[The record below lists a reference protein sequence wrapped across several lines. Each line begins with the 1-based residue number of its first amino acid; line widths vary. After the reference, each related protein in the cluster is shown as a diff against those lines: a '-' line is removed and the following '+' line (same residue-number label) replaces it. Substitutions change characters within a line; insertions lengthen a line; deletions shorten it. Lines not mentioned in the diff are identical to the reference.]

1 MATSDTDINPSNDVN
16 IMIKYNTKTI
26 NDWKFDATNIV
37 KVYHN
42 GAVCYYKL
50 EGSPTPTGQT
60 PCYAVVDD
68 ITQYSSTEFVDVFDK
83 ATNKWYKLNNLN
95 EYEEYGVYGEGRDI
109 TYYDGKLTIDNGYE
123 YEYSNGDWVNRGE
136 VVGSSI
142 TVKSPEYIERTSA
155 YSGYCSLL
163 EYLTQDTKIII
174 KHKQTNAG
182 GGRIIG
188 DSAITDN
195 DDWRFFFYF
204 GTLYYDFITQRASA
218 SKSMPMSAAEE
229 WEVGN
234 YYIKNTASGTYL
246 INRTTQT
253 FSSRPDHLYIYHSG
267 DGGAGKSNPDYG
279 QIWYIKIYKNDV
291 LVRDFIPWTDMNGNY
306 GLYDKVNNVT
316 VQSTGQMTASTTVN
330 DVEVGSVEY
339 PLHYAERQDPPKELA
354 FNTMEEA
361 LAYQCPYVGVMA
373 TIGGTL
379 YVFNSDYEWQRLV
392 FNITGVTT
400 SSNVFDIQLNMQKK
414 SVVIYK
420 DNGDGTYNWGLYYPN
435 PITDA
440 TNMCSGNT
448 AMTSFDW
455 GTADTSSLTGLS
467 SSFRNCSGLTSM
479 PSIPSNVT
487 EIGDYTFHKCKN
499 MNNGGTIEIP
509 EGVQRIG
516 NEAFTS
522 VFDYNSKNLKL
533 PSTLNYV
540 GGDAFMNKSSL
551 QDLYINDLSSF
562 CKINFNSY
570 DSAVFNGWS
579 TNLYVNNSQV
589 TDLTIPNDVTELKAY
604 TFYNA
609 ETITGVTI
617 PSTVISIDGESTFSN
632 SGLRNVTVPSSVT
645 SWTGMETFSYCRSL
659 TYATLNNSGNI
670 GAYAFQGCTSLTGV
684 TFGDN
689 ITTIANN
696 AFNGCTS
703 LTGATFGHNIREIG
717 IYAFN
722 GCTSL
727 TSITFESPTPP
738 SIGSNSFRG
747 IPSTCKFYVPCSAVH
762 MYRTASV
769 WSSYASQIVGY
780 ESCTLYDWEVVPN
793 EYICDGNDKYEK
805 TKKRRSF
812 DGGTTWEDVTPIQ
825 YQKGQLIEASST
837 DCVGASIAV
846 NLNSQ
851 WRTAASYGNISD
863 TGNYDFYESFS
874 NYHVKNGKATMF
886 ITINGYTSFTFKV
899 RNNSESNWD
908 YVVVNN
914 LDDRTIPKWQP
925 TVGSGIASSGKVYY
939 SNTGKS
945 SSTAWHDVTFS
956 NLDGGEHI
964 ITVTYGKDGSGN
976 SNDDRG
982 YVAIPKTQ

>member
-1 MATSDTDINPSNDVN
+1 
-16 IMIKYNTKTI
+16 MIKYNTKTI
-26 NDWKFDATNIV
+26 NDWNFDASNIV

-68 ITQYSSTEFVDVFDK
+68 ITQYSSKEFVDVFDK
-83 ATNKWYKLNNLN
+83 ATEKWYKLNNLN
-95 EYEEYGVYGEGRDI
+95 QFEEYGLYGEGRDI
-109 TYYDGKLTIDNGYE
+109 TYYEGKLTIDGGYE
-123 YEYSNGDWVNRGE
+123 YEYSTNGGWVNRGE
-136 VVGSSI
+136 VVGTSI

-174 KHKQTNAG
+174 KHRQTNAG

-188 DSAITDN
+188 DYNTNDA
-195 DDWRFFFYF
+195 DDWRFFFYY
-204 GTLYYDFITQRASA
+204 GTLYYDFITQRTSA

-234 YYIKNTASGTYL
+234 YYIKDTASGTYL
-246 INRTTQT
+246 INDSTQT
-253 FSSRPDHLYIYHSG
+253 FSSRPDHMYLYHSG
-267 DGGAGKSNPDYG
+267 GVGAGESGNDYG
-279 QIWYIKIYKNDV
+279 QIWYIKIYKNNV

-316 VQSTGQMTASTTVN
+316 VHTTGQMTASTTVN
-330 DVEVGSVEY
+330 DVEVGSFEY
-339 PLHYAERQDPPKELA
+339 PLYYVERQDPPKELA

-361 LAYQCPYVGVMA
+361 LAYQCPYVGVLA

-379 YVFNSDYEWQRLV
+379 YVFNSGYEWERLA

-400 SSNVFDIQLNMQKK
+400 SSSVFDIQLNMEKK

-435 PITDA
+435 PISDA

-467 SSFRNCSGLTSM
+467 YSFKDCSGLTSM

-487 EIGDYTFHKCKN
+487 EIGDYTFYNCIN

-509 EGVQRIG
+509 EGVERIG
-516 NEAFTS
+516 DNAFTS
-522 VFDYNSKNLKL
+522 VFSDNSKNLKI

-540 GGDAFMNKSSL
+540 DYSAFMNKSSL

-589 TDLTIPNDVTELKAY
+589 TDLTIPSNITELKSY
-604 TFYNA
+604 TFYDAN
-609 ETITGVTI
+609 TITGVTI
-617 PSTVISIDGESTFSN
+617 PSTVRRIDGSGTFQQ

-645 SWTGMETFSYCRSL
+645 SWNGSDTFSYCTSL
-659 TYATLNNSGNI
+659 TYATLNNSGAV
-670 GAYAFQGCTSLTGV
+670 GDYAFDGCSSLTSV

-689 ITTIANN
+689 IT
-696 AFNGCTS
+696 
-703 LTGATFGHNIREIG
+703 EIG
-717 IYAFN
+717 DGAFRS
-722 GCTSL
+722 CTNLS
-727 TSITFESPTPP
+727 SMTFNSPTPP
-738 SIGSNSFRG
+738 TIDSTLFEGV
-747 IPSTCKFYVPCSAVH
+747 PSTCKFYVPCSAVNT
-762 MYRTASV
+762 YRTASV
-769 WSSYASQIVGY
+769 WSDYASRIVGF
-780 ESCTLYDWEVVPN
+780 ESCTIYDWEVVPN
-793 EYICDGNDKYEK
+793 EYVCYSNNKYEK
-805 TKKRRSF
+805 TKKICSF
-812 DGGTTWEDVTPIQ
+812 DGGETWEDVTPIE
-825 YQKGQLIEASST
+825 YQRGQLIEASST
-837 DCVGASIAV
+837 DCATSIEV

-851 WRTAASYGNISD
+851 WQSSISYGSISD
-863 TGNYDFYESFS
+863 TGNYDFYQSFS
-874 NYHVKNGKATMF
+874 NKGVDNSTARMF

-899 RNNSESNWD
+899 RNYSESSFD
-908 YVVVNN
+908 YVVVNK
-914 LDDRTIPKWQP
+914 LDDT
-925 TVGSGIASSGKVYY
+925 TSTGGYY
-939 SNTGKS
+939 SNQSKS
-945 SSTAWHDVTFS
+945 SSETWYDVTFD
-956 NLDGGEHI
+956 NIDGGEHI
-964 ITVTYGKDGSGN
+964 ITVVYRKDS
-976 SNDDRG
+976 SASSYDDRG

>member
-1 MATSDTDINPSNDVN
+1 
-16 IMIKYNTKTI
+16 MIKYNTKTI
-26 NDWKFDATNIV
+26 NDWNFDASNIV

-68 ITQYSSTEFVDVFDK
+68 ITQYSSTEFVDVYDK
-83 ATNKWYKLNNLN
+83 ATEKWYKLNNLN
-95 EYEEYGVYGEGRDI
+95 QFEEYGLYGEGLDI
-109 TYYDGKLTIDNGYE
+109 TYYEGKLTIDGGYE
-123 YEYSNGDWVNRGE
+123 YEYSTNGGWVNRGE
-136 VVGSSI
+136 VVGSSTI
-142 TVKSPEYIERTSA
+142 IKSPEYIERTSA

-174 KHKQTNAG
+174 KHRQTNAG

-188 DSAITDN
+188 DYNTNDA
-195 DDWRFFFYF
+195 DDWRFFFYY

-234 YYIKNTASGTYL
+234 YYIKDTSSGTYL
-246 INRTTQT
+246 INRSAQT
-253 FSSRPDHLYIYHSG
+253 FSSRPDHMYIYHSG
-267 DGGAGKSNPDYG
+267 GVGAGESGNDYG
-279 QIWYIKIYKNDV
+279 QIWYIKIYKNNV

-330 DVEVGSVEY
+330 DVEVGSFEY
-339 PLHYAERQDPPKELA
+339 PLYYEEMAAPPKELV
-354 FNTMEEA
+354 FDTMEEA
-361 LAYQCPYVGVMA
+361 LAYQCPYVGVLA

-400 SSNVFDIQLNMQKK
+400 SNSVFDIQLNLQKE

-467 SSFRNCSGLTSM
+467 YSFKDCSGLTSM

-487 EIGDYTFHKCKN
+487 EIGDYTFYNCRN

-509 EGVQRIG
+509 EGVQSIG
-516 NEAFTS
+516 NYAFRYIFYS
-522 VFDYNSKNLKL
+522 NSKKLKL

-540 GGDAFMNKSSL
+540 GNYAFEYKYNL
-551 QDLYINDLSSF
+551 PNVYITDLSSF
-562 CKINFNSY
+562 CKIVFNNNES
-570 DSAVFNGWS
+570 SVFNGS
-579 TNLYVNNSQV
+579 TKLYVNNTQV
-589 TDLTIPNDVTELKAY
+589 TDLTIPSNITTLKSY
-604 TFYNA
+604 TFYDA
-609 ETITGVTI
+609 VTITSVTI
-617 PSTVISIDGESTFSN
+617 PSTVTSIGGSGTFQF
-632 SGLRNVTVPSSVT
+632 SGLRNVTIPSSVT
-645 SWTGMETFSYCRSL
+645 SWGGSYTFAYCDL
-659 TYATLNNSGNI
+659 TEATLNNSGAI
-670 GAYAFQGCTSLTGV
+670 GKYAFYNCRSLTSVTFGNNITEIRRGAFGDCTSLTDV
-684 TFGDN
+684 TFGGN
-689 ITTIANN
+689 MKTFGSY
-696 AFNGCTS
+696 AFSGCTKLAS
-703 LTGATFGHNIREIG
+703 VTCNST
-717 IYAFN
+717 
-722 GCTSL
+722 
-727 TSITFESPTPP
+727 TPP
-738 SIGSNSFRG
+738 TIDSTSFEG
-747 IPSTCKFYVPCSAVH
+747 VPSTCKFYVPCSAVH
-762 MYRTASV
+762 KYRTALV
-769 WSSYASQIVGY
+769 WSSYASQIVGF
-780 ESCTLYDWEVVPN
+780 EACTVYNWEVVPN

-837 DCVGASIAV
+837 DCAGASIAV

-851 WRTAASYGNISD
+851 WQTSTSYGNLSD
-863 TGNYDFYESFS
+863 TGNYDFYQSSS
-874 NYHVKNGKATMF
+874 NYHVHNGKATMF

-899 RNNSESNWD
+899 RNDSESNWD

-914 LDDRTIPKWQP
+914 LDDRSIPTWQP
-925 TVGSGIASSGKVYY
+925 AVGSGTASSGRVYY
-939 SNTGKS
+939 SNKGKS
-945 SSTAWHDVTFS
+945 STTTWYDVTFN
-956 NLDGGEHI
+956 NLDGGEHY

-976 SNDDRG
+976 SGSDRG

>member
-1 MATSDTDINPSNDVN
+1 
-16 IMIKYNTKTI
+16 MIKYNTKTI
-26 NDWKFDATNIV
+26 NDWNFDSSNIV

-83 ATNKWYKLNNLN
+83 ATEKWYKLNNLN
-95 EYEEYGVYGEGRDI
+95 QYEEYGLYGEGRDI
-109 TYYDGKLTIDNGYE
+109 TYYEGKLTIDGGYE
-123 YEYSNGDWVNRGE
+123 YEYSTNGGWVNRGE
-136 VVGSSI
+136 VVGSSTI
-142 TVKSPEYIERTSA
+142 IKSPEYIERTSA

-174 KHKQTNAG
+174 KHRQTNAG

-188 DSAITDN
+188 DYNSNDA
-195 DDWRFFFYF
+195 DDWRFFFF
-204 GTLYYDFITQRASA
+204 GSTLYYDFITLRRST

-246 INRTTQT
+246 INASTQT
-253 FSSRPDHLYIYHSG
+253 FSSRPDNMYIYHSG
-267 DGGAGKSNPDYG
+267 GVGAGESGNDYG

-316 VQSTGQMTASTTVN
+316 VQTTGQMTGSTTVN

-339 PLHYAERQDPPKELA
+339 PLQYPEMAAPPTELV
-354 FNTMEEA
+354 FDTMEEA

-379 YVFNSDYEWQRLV
+379 YVFNSDYQWERLD

-400 SSNVFDIQLNMQKK
+400 SSNVFDIQLNMQKE
-414 SVVIYK
+414 SVAIYK

-435 PITDA
+435 PINDA

-455 GTADTSSLTGLS
+455 GTADTYGLTSLS
-467 SSFRNCSGLTSM
+467 YSFKDCSGLTSM

-487 EIGDYTFHKCKN
+487 EIGDYTFYNCRN

-516 NEAFTS
+516 DNAFTS

-540 GGDAFMNKSSL
+540 GGDAFQNKYYLS
-551 QDLYINDLSSF
+551 DLYINDLSSF
-562 CKINFNSY
+562 CKINFNSL
-570 DSAVFNGWS
+570 DSAVFNEWS
-579 TNLYVNNSQV
+579 TNLYVNNSLV
-589 TDLTIPNDVTELKAY
+589 TDLTIPNDITTLKSS
-604 TFYNA
+604 TFLNA
-609 ETITGVTI
+609 ANITSVTI
-617 PSTVISIDGESTFSN
+617 PSTVTSIDGSGTFQQ
-632 SGLRNVTVPSSVT
+632 SGLRNVTVPSSVN
-645 SWTGMETFSYCRSL
+645 SWNGSDTFSNCTSL
-659 TYATLNNSGNI
+659 TDATLNNRGQI
-670 GAYAFQGCTSLTGV
+670 GSYAFQGCKSLTGV
-684 TFGDN
+684 TFGNN
-689 ITTIANN
+689 ITAIRNA
-696 AFNGCTS
+696 AFND
-703 LTGATFGHNIREIG
+703 
-717 IYAFN
+717 
-722 GCTSL
+722 CTSL
-727 TSITFESPTPP
+727 TSMTFESPTPP
-738 SIGSNSFRG
+738 TIDRTSFNR
-747 IPSTCKFYVPCSAVH
+747 IPSTCKFYVPCSAVNR
-762 MYRTASV
+762 YRTASV

-780 ESCTLYDWEVVPN
+780 ESCTVYDWVVVPD
-793 EYICDGNDKYEK
+793 EYICYSRDKYEK
-805 TKKRRSF
+805 SKKIRSF
-812 DGGTTWEDVTPIQ
+812 DGGTTWEDVYPIE
-825 YQKGQLIEASST
+825 YKRGQLLEASST
-837 DCVGASIAV
+837 DCVEASIAV

-851 WRTAASYGNISD
+851 WQTSTSHGNISN
-863 TGNYDFYESFS
+863 TGNYDFYQSSS
-874 NYHVKNGKATMF
+874 NYHVNNGKATMF

-899 RNNSESNWD
+899 RNNSENNYD

-914 LDDRTIPKWQP
+914 LDDTTIPKWQP

-939 SNTGKS
+939 SNKGKS

-956 NLDGGEHI
+956 NLDGGEHT
-964 ITVTYGKDGSGN
+964 ITITYGKDGSGN
-976 SNDDRG
+976 RNDDRG

>member
-1 MATSDTDINPSNDVN
+1 
-16 IMIKYNTKTI
+16 MIKYNSKTLSNWYFADDNLI
-26 NDWKFDATNIV
+26 

-83 ATNKWYKLNNLN
+83 ATKKWYKLNNLN
-95 EYEEYGVYGEGRDI
+95 QYEEYGLYGEGRDI
-109 TYYDGKLTIDNGYE
+109 THYEGKLTIDGGYE

-188 DSAITDN
+188 DYNTNDA
-195 DDWRFFFYF
+195 DDWRFFFYG
-204 GTLYYDFITQRASA
+204 GTLYYDFITERTSKR
-218 SKSMPMSAAEE
+218 KSMPMTAAEE

-234 YYIKNTASGTYL
+234 YYIKDTASGTYL
-246 INRTTQT
+246 INGTPQT
-253 FSSRPDHLYIYHSG
+253 FSSRPDHMYIYHSG
-267 DGGAGKSNPDYG
+267 GVGAGESGNDYG
-279 QIWYIKIYKNDV
+279 QIWYVKIYKNNV
-291 LVRDFIPWTDMNGNY
+291 LVRDFIPWTNMNGNY

-339 PLHYAERQDPPKELA
+339 PLHYAEKQDPPKELI

-361 LAYQCPYVGVMA
+361 LAYQCPYVGVVA

-379 YVFNSDYEWQRLV
+379 YMFNSNYQWERLA
-392 FNITGVTT
+392 FNISGVTT
-400 SSNVFDIQLNMQKK
+400 SSSVFDIQLNLQKE

-435 PITDA
+435 PINDA

-467 SSFRNCSGLTSM
+467 SSFKDCSGLTSM
-479 PSIPSNVT
+479 PSIPSNVK
-487 EIGDYTFHKCKN
+487 EIGEHTFHNCRN

-509 EGVQRIG
+509 EGVERIG
-516 NEAFTS
+516 SYAFNS
-522 VFDYNSKNLKL
+522 VFYNNSKNLKL

-540 GGDAFMNKSSL
+540 ASYAFQNRRNMS
-551 QDLYINDLSSF
+551 DLYITDLSSF
-562 CKINFNSY
+562 CKIKFGDLNSV
-570 DSAVFNGWS
+570 VFNGS
-579 TNLYVNNSQV
+579 RTKFYVNNTQV
-589 TDLTIPNDVTELKAY
+589 TDLTIPSDITELKSY
-604 TFYNA
+604 TFYDA
-609 ETITGVTI
+609 ATITSVTI
-617 PSTVISIDGESTFSN
+617 PSTVTSIGYSTFQY

-645 SWTGMETFSYCRSL
+645 SWSYTYTFANCTSL
-659 TYATLNNSGNI
+659 KEATLNNSGNV
-670 GAYAFQGCTSLTGV
+670 GSYAFKGCSNLTNV

-689 ITTIANN
+689 IKSIGSN
-696 AFNGCTS
+696 AFSGCTKLAS
-703 LTGATFGHNIREIG
+703 V
-717 IYAFN
+717 
-722 GCTSL
+722 
-727 TSITFESPTPP
+727 TFESTTPP
-738 SIGSNSFRG
+738 SIESNSFQG
-747 IPSTCKFYVPCSAVH
+747 IPSTCKFYVPCSAVNT
-762 MYRTASV
+762 YRTASN

-780 ESCTLYDWEVVPN
+780 ESCTVYDWVVVPN
-793 EYICDGNDKYEK
+793 EYICYSHDKYEK
-805 TKKRRSF
+805 TKKICSF
-812 DGGTTWEDVTPIQ
+812 DGGTTWEDVYPIE
-825 YQKGQLIEASST
+825 YQRGQLIEASST
-837 DCVGASIAV
+837 DCASSIAV

-851 WRTAASYGNISD
+851 WQSSTSYGNISD
-863 TGNYDFYESFS
+863 TGNYDFYESSS
-874 NYHVKNGKATMF
+874 NYHVNNGKATMF
-886 ITINGYTSFTFKV
+886 ITINGYTSFKFKV

-914 LDDRTIPKWQP
+914 LDDRSIPTWQP
-925 TVGSGIASSGKVYY
+925 AVGSGTASSGRVYY
-939 SNTGKS
+939 SNKGKS
-945 SSTAWHDVTFS
+945 STTTWYDVTFN
-956 NLDGGEHI
+956 NLDGGEHT

>member
-1 MATSDTDINPSNDVN
+1 
-16 IMIKYNTKTI
+16 MIKYNTKTI
-26 NDWKFDATNIV
+26 NDWNFDSSNIV

-83 ATNKWYKLNNLN
+83 ATEKWYKLNNLN
-95 EYEEYGVYGEGRDI
+95 QYEEYGLYGEGRDI
-109 TYYDGKLTIDNGYE
+109 TYYEGKLTIDNGYE

-136 VVGSSI
+136 VVGSSTI
-142 TVKSPEYIERTSA
+142 IKSPEYIERTSA
-155 YSGYCSLL
+155 YNGYCSLL

-174 KHKQTNAG
+174 KHRQTEAG

-188 DSAITDN
+188 DYNTNDA
-195 DDWRFFFYF
+195 DDWRFFFF
-204 GTLYYDFITQRASA
+204 GGTLYYDFITLRRSA

-246 INRTTQT
+246 INASTQT
-253 FSSRPDHLYIYHSG
+253 FSSRPDNMYIYHSG
-267 DGGAGKSNPDYG
+267 GVGAGESGNDYG
-279 QIWYIKIYKNDV
+279 QIWYIKIYKNNV

-316 VQSTGQMTASTTVN
+316 VQTTGQMTASTTVN

-339 PLHYAERQDPPKELA
+339 PLHYAERQDPPKELV
-354 FNTMEEA
+354 FDTMEEA
-361 LAYQCPYVGVMA
+361 LAYQCPYVGVLA

-379 YVFNSDYEWQRLV
+379 YVFNPDYQWERLT

-400 SSNVFDIQLNMQKK
+400 SSNVFDIQLNLQKE

-435 PITDA
+435 AITDA

-455 GTADTSSLTGLS
+455 DAADTSSLTGLS
-467 SSFRNCSGLTSM
+467 YSFKDCGGLTSM

-487 EIGDYTFHKCKN
+487 EIGDYTFYNCRN

-509 EGVQRIG
+509 EGVQSIG
-516 NEAFTS
+516 SDAFYN
-522 VFDYNSKNLKL
+522 VFQYNSKNLKL

-540 GGDAFMNKSSL
+540 GGYAFINKSSL

-562 CKINFNSY
+562 CKINFNNY
-570 DSAVFNGWS
+570 GSAVFNGWS

-589 TDLTIPNDVTELKAY
+589 TDLTIPSDITELKSY
-604 TFYNA
+604 TFYDAN
-609 ETITGVTI
+609 TITGVTI
-617 PSTVISIDGESTFSN
+617 PSTVRRIDGNCTFQQ
-632 SGLRNVTVPSSVT
+632 SGLRNVTVPSSVEYWNG
-645 SWTGMETFSYCRSL
+645 SDTFSYCTSL
-659 TYATLNNSGNI
+659 TDATLNNSGNV
-670 GAYAFQGCTSLTGV
+670 GSNAFSYCISLTGV

-689 ITTIANN
+689 MKSIGSN

-703 LTGATFGHNIREIG
+703 LT
-717 IYAFN
+717 
-722 GCTSL
+722 SM
-727 TSITFESPTPP
+727 TFESPTPP
-738 SIGSNSFRG
+738 TIDSTSFEG
-747 IPSTCKFYVPCSAVH
+747 VPSTCQFYVPCSAVN

-769 WSSYASQIVGY
+769 WSSYASQIVGF
-780 ESCTLYDWEVVPN
+780 ESCTVYDWEVVPN

-825 YQKGQLIEASST
+825 YHKGQLIEASST

-846 NLNSQ
+846 DLNSQ
-851 WRTAASYGNISD
+851 WQTTTSYGDISD
-863 TGNYDFYESFS
+863 TGNYDFYQSSS
-874 NYHVKNGKATMF
+874 NKGINNRTATMF

-899 RNNSESNWD
+899 RNYSESSFD

-914 LDDRTIPKWQP
+914 LDDRSIPKWQP
-925 TVGSGIASSGKVYY
+925 TVGSGTASSGKVYY
-939 SNTGKS
+939 SNQGKS
-945 SSTAWHDVTFS
+945 SSETWHDVTFS
-956 NLDGGEHI
+956 NLDGGEHT
-964 ITVTYGKDGSGN
+964 ITITYGKDSSGHDY
-976 SNDDRG
+976 DDRG

>member
-379 YVFNSDYEWQRLV
+379 YVFNSDYEWERLV

-487 EIGDYTFHKCKN
+487 EIGDYTFHHCRN

-509 EGVQRIG
+509 EGVQSIG
-516 NEAFTS
+516 DNAFTS
-522 VFDYNSKNLKL
+522 VFNNNSKNLKI

-540 GGDAFMNKSSL
+540 GYSAFMNRGYLS
-551 QDLYINDLSSF
+551 DLYITDLSSF
-562 CKINFNSY
+562 CKIEFADSYNF
-570 DSAVFNGWS
+570 FNGS
-579 TNLYVNNSQV
+579 MTKFYVNNTQV
-589 TDLTIPNDVTELKAY
+589 TDLTIPNDITTLKSF
-604 TFYNA
+604 TFVNA
-609 ETITGVTI
+609 ITITSVTI
-617 PSTVISIDGESTFSN
+617 PSTVTSIGGSFTFRY

-645 SWTGMETFSYCRSL
+645 SWNGSYTFANCTSL
-659 TYATLNNSGNI
+659 KEATLNNKSQISSYAFSNCTSLTGVTLGDKITSIAN
-670 GAYAFQGCTSLTGV
+670 GAFQGCTSLTGV
-684 TFGDN
+684 TFVDN
-689 ITTIANN
+689 IKSIGSNV
-696 AFNGCTS
+696 FSGCT
-703 LTGATFGHNIREIG
+703 N
-717 IYAFN
+717 
-722 GCTSL
+722 L
-727 TSITFESPTPP
+727 TSITFNSTTPP
-738 SIGSNSFRG
+738 TINSTSLQG
-747 IPSTCKFYVPCSAVH
+747 IPSTCKFYVPCSAVNT
-762 MYRTASV
+762 YRTASV

-780 ESCTLYDWEVVPN
+780 ESCTVYDWVVVPN
-793 EYICDGNDKYEK
+793 EYICYSHDKYEK
-805 TKKRRSF
+805 VKKICSF
-812 DGGTTWEDVTPIQ
+812 DGGTTWEDVTPME
-825 YQKGQLIEASST
+825 YQRGQLIEASST
-837 DCVGASIAV
+837 DCASSIAV

-851 WRTAASYGNISD
+851 WQTSTSYGNISD

-874 NYHVKNGKATMF
+874 NKGVHNGKATMF

-899 RNNSESNWD
+899 RNYSESGWD

-914 LDDRTIPKWQP
+914 LDDTTIPKWQP
-925 TVGSGIASSGKVYY
+925 SVGNGTASSGKVYY
-939 SNTGKS
+939 SNKGKS
-945 SSTAWHDVTFS
+945 SSVTWYDVTFD

-964 ITVTYGKDGSGN
+964 ITVTYGKDGSGW
-976 SNDDRG
+976 SDDDRG
-982 YVAIPKTQ
+982 YVAVHKAQ

>member
-1 MATSDTDINPSNDVN
+1 
-16 IMIKYNTKTI
+16 MIKYNTKAI
-26 NDWKFDATNIV
+26 NDWYFANDNLI

-68 ITQYSSTEFVDVFDK
+68 ITQYQPTEFVDVFDK
-83 ATNKWYKLNNLN
+83 ATKKWYKLNNLN
-95 EYEEYGVYGEGRDI
+95 EYEEYGLYGEGLDI
-109 TYYDGKLTIDNGYE
+109 TYYEGKLTVDNGYE
-123 YEYSNGDWVNRGE
+123 YERSGGYWVNRGE
-136 VVGSSI
+136 VVGSSTI
-142 TVKSPEYIERTSA
+142 IKSPEYIERTSA
-155 YSGYCSLL
+155 YNGYCSLL

-174 KHKQTNAG
+174 KHRQTKAG

-188 DSAITDN
+188 DYNSNDS
-195 DDWRFFFYF
+195 DDWRFFFF
-204 GTLYYDFITQRASA
+204 SDSLYYDFITKRTAKG
-218 SKSMPMSAAEE
+218 KSFPMSAAEE

-246 INRTTQT
+246 INGSTQT
-253 FSSRPDHLYIYHSG
+253 FSSRPDHMYIYHSG
-267 DGGAGKSNPDYG
+267 GVGAGESGTDYG

-316 VQSTGQMTASTTVN
+316 VQTTGQMTASTTVN

-339 PLHYAERQDPPKELA
+339 PLHYEERQSPPKELA
-354 FNTMEEA
+354 FDTMEEA
-361 LAYQCPYVGVMA
+361 LAYQCPYVGVLA

-379 YVFNSDYEWQRLV
+379 YVFNSGYEWERLT

-400 SSNVFDIQLNMQKK
+400 SSSVFDIQLNMQKE

-435 PITDA
+435 AISDA

-467 SSFRNCSGLTSM
+467 SSFRGCSGLTSM

-487 EIGDYTFHKCKN
+487 EIGNHTFHNCRN

-516 NEAFTS
+516 NEALLS
-522 VFDYNSKNLKL
+522 VFQYNSKNLKL

-540 GGDAFMNKSSL
+540 GGGAFMNKDRL

-562 CKINFNSY
+562 CKITFSNYFST
-570 DSAVFNGWS
+570 VFNGWS
-579 TNLYVNNSQV
+579 TDLYVNNSLV
-589 TDLTIPNDVTELKAY
+589 TDLTIPSNVTTLKSY
-604 TFYNA
+604 TFCDAAN
-609 ETITGVTI
+609 ITSVTI
-617 PSTVISIDGESTFSN
+617 PSTVKSINGMNTFRN

-645 SWTGMETFSYCRSL
+645 SWNGKYTFGECSSL
-659 TYATLNNSGNI
+659 TEATLNNSGNI
-670 GAYAFQGCTSLTGV
+670 GDYAFDSCTSLTSV
-684 TFGDN
+684 TFGNN
-689 ITTIANN
+689 ITAIGSW
-696 AFNGCTS
+696 AFNGCTKLAS
-703 LTGATFGHNIREIG
+703 M
-717 IYAFN
+717 
-722 GCTSL
+722 
-727 TSITFESPTPP
+727 TFESTTPP
-738 SIGSNSFRG
+738 TITSTSFEG
-747 IPSTCKFYVPCSAVH
+747 VPSTCKFYVPCSAVH
-762 MYRTASV
+762 KYRTASV

-780 ESCTLYDWEVVPN
+780 ESCTVYDWVVVPN
-793 EYICDGNDKYEK
+793 EYICYSHDKYEK
-805 TKKRRSF
+805 TKKICSF
-812 DGGTTWEDVTPIQ
+812 DGGTTWEDVTPIE
-825 YQKGQLIEASST
+825 YQRGQLIEASST
-837 DCVGASIAV
+837 DCAIYATVD
-846 NLNSQ
+846 LNSQ
-851 WRTAASYGNISD
+851 WQASTSYGNISD

-874 NYHVKNGKATMF
+874 NKGVHNGKATMF

-899 RNNSESNWD
+899 RNYSESYFD

-914 LDDRTIPKWQP
+914 LDDRSIPTWQP
-925 TVGSGIASSGKVYY
+925 SVGSGTASGGYVYY
-939 SNTGKS
+939 SNQSKS
-945 SSTAWHDVTFS
+945 SSTTWYDVTFD

-976 SNDDRG
+976 SSSDRG
-982 YVAIPKTQ
+982 YVAINKTQ

>member
-1 MATSDTDINPSNDVN
+1 
-16 IMIKYNTKTI
+16 MIKYNTKTI
-26 NDWKFDATNIV
+26 NDWNFDATNIV

-83 ATNKWYKLNNLN
+83 ATQKWYKLNNLN
-95 EYEEYGVYGEGRDI
+95 QYEEYGLYGEGRDI
-109 TYYDGKLTIDNGYE
+109 TYYEGKLTIDGGYE
-123 YEYSNGDWVNRGE
+123 YEYSTNGGWVNRGE
-136 VVGSSI
+136 VVGSSTI
-142 TVKSPEYIERTSA
+142 IKSPEYIERTSA

-163 EYLTQDTKIII
+163 EYLTEDTKIII
-174 KHKQTNAG
+174 KHRQTNAG

-188 DSAITDN
+188 DYNTNDA

-246 INRTTQT
+246 INRSAQT
-253 FSSRPDHLYIYHSG
+253 FSSRPDNMYLYHSG
-267 DGGAGKSNPDYG
+267 GVGAGESGNDYG
-279 QIWYIKIYKNDV
+279 QIWYIKIYKNNV

-330 DVEVGSVEY
+330 DVVVGSVEY

-379 YVFNSDYEWQRLV
+379 YVFNSGYEWERLA
-392 FNITGVTT
+392 FNISGVTT
-400 SSNVFDIQLNMQKK
+400 SNSVFDIQLNMQKE

-440 TNMCSGNT
+440 TNMCSGIT

-487 EIGDYTFHKCKN
+487 EIGDYTFHNCKN

-509 EGVQRIG
+509 EGVERIG
-516 NEAFTS
+516 KQAFYS
-522 VFDYNSKNLKL
+522 VFTNSKNLKL

-540 GGDAFMNKSSL
+540 GLNAFANCYSL
-551 QDLYINDLSSF
+551 SDLYINDLSSF
-562 CKINFNSY
+562 CKIEFNNS
-570 DSAVFNGWS
+570 SVFNGS
-579 TNLYVNNSQV
+579 ITYLYVNNTQV
-589 TDLTIPNDVTELKAY
+589 TDLTIPTDITELKAY

-609 ETITGVTI
+609 LTITSVTI
-617 PSTVISIDGESTFSN
+617 PSTVTSINGNGTFQN
-632 SGLRNVTVPSSVT
+632 NGLINVTVPSSVT
-645 SWTGMETFSYCRSL
+645 SWTGSDTFSSCASL
-659 TYATLNNSGNI
+659 TDATLNNSGAI
-670 GAYAFQGCTSLTGV
+670 GEFAFLGCNSLTSVTFGNNITEIKSGAFENCQSLTDI

-689 ITTIANN
+689 IT
-696 AFNGCTS
+696 S
-703 LTGATFGHNIREIG
+703 IG
-717 IYAFN
+717 GYAFN
-722 GCTSL
+722 NCTSL
-727 TSITFESPTPP
+727 TSVTFNSPTPP
-738 SIGSNSFRG
+738 TIDSTSFEG
-747 IPSTCKFYVPCSAVH
+747 VPSTCKFYVPCSAVH
-762 MYRTASV
+762 TWRTASN
-769 WSSYASQIVGY
+769 WSNASQIVGY
-780 ESCTLYDWEVVPN
+780 ESCTVYDWEVVPN

-805 TKKRRSF
+805 SKKIRSF

-846 NLNSQ
+846 NLYSEWQ
-851 WRTAASYGNISD
+851 TSTSYGSISD
-863 TGNYDFYESFS
+863 TGNYDFYQSSS
-874 NYHVKNGKATMF
+874 NYHVHNGKATMF

-899 RNNSESNWD
+899 RNNSESYFD

-914 LDDRTIPKWQP
+914 LDDRSIPKWQP
-925 TVGSGIASSGKVYY
+925 SVGSGTASSGKVYY
-939 SNTGKS
+939 SNQSKS
-945 SSTAWHDVTFS
+945 SSTTWYDVTFD
-956 NLDGGEHI
+956 NLDGREHT

-976 SNDDRG
+976 SGSDRG
-982 YVAIPKTQ
+982 YVAIPKAQ

>member
-1 MATSDTDINPSNDVN
+1 
-16 IMIKYNTKTI
+16 MIKYNTKTI
-26 NDWKFDATNIV
+26 NDWNFDSSNIV

-83 ATNKWYKLNNLN
+83 ATKKWYKLNNLN
-95 EYEEYGVYGEGRDI
+95 QYEEYGLYGEGRDI
-109 TYYDGKLTIDNGYE
+109 TYYEGKLTIDGGYE
-123 YEYSNGDWVNRGE
+123 YQWNGSDWVNRGE

-142 TVKSPEYIERTSA
+142 TIKSPEYIERTST
-155 YSGYCSLL
+155 YNGYCSLL
-163 EYLTQDTKIII
+163 EYLTQDTKIIV
-174 KHKQTNAG
+174 KHRQTNAG

-188 DSAITDN
+188 DYNSNDS
-195 DDWRFFFYF
+195 DDWRFFFF
-204 GTLYYDFITQRASA
+204 GGTLYYDFLTKRITKG
-218 SKSMPMSAAEE
+218 KSMPMSAAEE

-234 YYIKNTASGTYL
+234 YYIKDTASGTYL
-246 INRTTQT
+246 INSSTQT
-253 FSSRPDHLYIYHSG
+253 FSSRPDHMYIYHSG
-267 DGGAGKSNPDYG
+267 GVGASESGNDYG
-279 QIWYIKIYKNDV
+279 QIWYIKIYKNNV

-316 VQSTGQMTASTTVN
+316 VQTTGQMTGSTTVN

-339 PLHYAERQDPPKELA
+339 PLHYAERQDPPKELV

-361 LAYQCPYVGVMA
+361 LAYQCPYVGVVA

-379 YVFNSDYEWQRLV
+379 YVFNSNYQWERLA

-400 SSNVFDIQLNMQKK
+400 SSSVFDIQLNMQKE

-435 PITDA
+435 PINNA

-467 SSFRNCSGLTSM
+467 YSFKDCSGLTSM

-487 EIGDYTFHKCKN
+487 EIGYFTFFGCRN

-516 NEAFTS
+516 NDAFNA
-522 VFDYNSKNLKL
+522 VFNYYSKNLKL

-540 GGDAFMNKSSL
+540 GDYAFNNKSKL
-551 QDLYINDLSSF
+551 QNLYITDLSSF
-562 CKINFNSY
+562 CQIEFNNS
-570 DSAVFNGWS
+570 DSSVFNGS
-579 TNLYVNNSQV
+579 RTKFYVNNSQV
-589 TDLTIPNDVTELKAY
+589 TDLTIPTDITELKAY
-604 TFYNA
+604 TFFSA
-609 ETITGVTI
+609 ATITSVTI
-617 PSTVISIDGESTFSN
+617 PSTVTSIHGSGTFQG

-645 SWTGMETFSYCRSL
+645 SWNGGTTFANCTSL
-659 TYATLNNSGNI
+659 TRATLNNSGSMA
-670 GAYAFQGCTSLTGV
+670 AYAFS
-684 TFGDN
+684 
-689 ITTIANN
+689 
-696 AFNGCTS
+696 
-703 LTGATFGHNIREIG
+703 
-717 IYAFN
+717 

-727 TSITFESPTPP
+727 TSVTFGNNITAISYNPFMNCKKLASMTFESTTPP
-738 SIGSNSFRG
+738 SIESTSFQG
-747 IPSTCKFYVPCSAVH
+747 VPSTCKFYVPCSAVH
-762 MYRTASV
+762 RYRTASV
-769 WSSYASQIVGY
+769 WSDYASQIAGY
-780 ESCTLYDWEVVPN
+780 ESCTVYDWEVVPN
-793 EYICDGNDKYEK
+793 EYVCDGNDKYEK
-805 TKKRRSF
+805 TKKICSF
-812 DGGTTWEDVTPIQ
+812 DGGTTWEDVTPIE

-837 DCVGASIAV
+837 DCVGTSITV

-851 WRTAASYGNISD
+851 WQTSTSYGSISD

-874 NYHVKNGKATMF
+874 NKGVNNSKATMF

-914 LDDRTIPKWQP
+914 LDDTTIPKWRP
-925 TVGSGIASSGKVYY
+925 NEGSGTASSGKVYY
-939 SNTGKS
+939 SNMSKS
-945 SSTAWHDVTFS
+945 SSTTWYDVTFS
-956 NLDGGEHI
+956 NIDGGEHI
-964 ITVTYGKDGSGN
+964 ISITYGKDGSGD
-976 SNDDRG
+976 SYDDRG